1 VTTNHQKG
9 WIIVPNWDD
18 FQHYKDRVP
27 PWIKLYLELADKAE
41 WRRLTLA
48 ERGLLVSIWIAFAR
62 TRGVVRASE
71 LPSFVA
77 ASTREK
83 HLTSLSDAGFIRI
96 RASKPLALEKRRIKE
111 KEKKAST
118 AAPDKLAPAAAK
130 TNKTPYQR
138 AREWVLVNGWQLSD
152 SDLHEMLGAQFG
164 IEAPLRAKL
173 AELANRVQ
181 QQQQH

>member
-1 VTTNHQKG
+1 MSEEQ
-9 WIIVPNWDD
+9 WIVVPKWNE

-27 PWIKLYLELADKAE
+27 VWIKLHLELADKDE

-71 LPSFVA
+71 LPTFVT
-77 ASTREK
+77 ASTRQK

-96 RASKPLALEKRRIKE
+96 RASRPLAQRRERIKE
-111 KEKKAST
+111 KKKKAST
-118 AAPDKLAPAAAK
+118 AAPSNRAPAAAK
-130 TNKTPYQR
+130 NSKTPYQR

-173 AELANRVQ
+173 AELANRLQ
-181 QQQQH
+181 EQHH